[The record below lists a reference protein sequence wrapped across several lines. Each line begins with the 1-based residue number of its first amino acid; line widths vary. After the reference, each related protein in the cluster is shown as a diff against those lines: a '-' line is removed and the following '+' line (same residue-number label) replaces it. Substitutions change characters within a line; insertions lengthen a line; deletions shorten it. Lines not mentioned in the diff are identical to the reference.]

1 VLYQLLADALV
12 FIHVGF
18 IAFVVLGGFLAWRW
32 RRVAWIH
39 APAALYGA
47 AISLVGWVCP
57 LTPLEN
63 RFRRLAGQAQYEG
76 GFVEHYILP
85 VLYPADL
92 SFNLRIALGIA
103 VLIVNAAV
111 YAVYFWR
118 RNTKPWQCTSDGDSD
133 VERTT

>member
-1 VLYQLLADALV
+1 MLYQLLADALV

-92 SFNLRIALGIA
+92 SFDLRIALGFV
-103 VLIVNAAV
+103 VLIVNATA
-111 YAVYFWR
+111 YSVYFWR
-118 RNTKPWQCTSDGDSD
+118 PNTKPRQGSSRTDSDG
-133 VERTT
+133 ERMT